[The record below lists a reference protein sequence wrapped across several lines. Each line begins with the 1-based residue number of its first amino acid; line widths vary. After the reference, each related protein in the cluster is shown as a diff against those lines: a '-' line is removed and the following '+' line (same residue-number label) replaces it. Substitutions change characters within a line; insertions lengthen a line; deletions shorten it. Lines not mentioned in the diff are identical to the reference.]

1 LSLPSAKLT
10 VDEFREIWFQN
21 AADPPSFAAK
31 PHTALNTA
39 LNDTEDS
46 DEEAEEMLAIEATE
60 TTGAAQI
67 DISESQAEAIEELA
81 DKEAEA
87 EFLEDLVQDKELEDE
102 IQRHL
107 DKDQFQQAL
116 AEMASTAIN
125 QLLLT
130 IELNQQQTNAPA
142 DEGSL
147 SDLDDDDEV
156 SGAIIHD
163 TSEHFILRAQL
174 WMESNREYLR
184 EQRGNIPMFVHCHS
198 YLIPSPYRFS
208 RPSIIQAAS
217 SHFGPV
223 TK

>member
-1 LSLPSAKLT
+1 MPSAKLT

-31 PHTALNTA
+31 PRTA
-39 LNDTEDS
+39 LNDTEGS
-46 DEEAEEMLAIEATE
+46 DEEAEEMLAIEAAE
-60 TTGAAQI
+60 TTEAAQI
-67 DISESQAEAIEELA
+67 DVSESQAEAIEELA

-116 AEMASTAIN
+116 AEMAGTAIN
-125 QLLLT
+125 RLLLT
-130 IELNQQQTNAPA
+130 TELNQQQANAPA

-156 SGAIIHD
+156 SGAIIDD

-198 YLIPSPYRFS
+198 YLIPSPYCFS
-208 RPSIIQAAS
+208 PPSITQAAS
-217 SHFGPV
+217 SNFGTV